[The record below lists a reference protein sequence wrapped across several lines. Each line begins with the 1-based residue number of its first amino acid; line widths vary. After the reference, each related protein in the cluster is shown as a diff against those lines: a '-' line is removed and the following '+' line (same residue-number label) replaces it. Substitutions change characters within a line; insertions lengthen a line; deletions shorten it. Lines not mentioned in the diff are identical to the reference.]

1 MAMLESD
8 TNNNNTSQCF
18 QQTNTS
24 LLRILFGF
32 VILRTCF
39 FIILQKHHL
48 NYWIQIGDAGICV
61 LLPYNYRHA
70 SSR

>member
-1 MAMLESD
+1 MAMLVSD

-48 NYWIQIGDAGICV
+48 TYWIQIGDAGICV

>member
-1 MAMLESD
+1 MLESD

-32 VILRTCF
+32 VILRTCIF
-39 FIILQKHHL
+39 NILQKHQL
-48 NYWIQIGDAGICV
+48 TYWVKVLDAGICG
-61 LLPYNYRHA
+61 L
-70 SSR
+70 